1 MMKELTDIRGKRPV
15 TPEELL
21 KSQSNLV
28 LQLSGNH
35 ESLGEIS
42 NSVQDLVTYDL
53 PDDYMTTYTA
63 AVQHTTTEGLTRLAQ
78 DWILPENMAVVVVGD
93 RAVIEEDI
101 RKLNL
106 GPIEFLDENGQPLT
120 QNANRK

>member
-1 MMKELTDIRGKRPV
+1 
-15 TPEELL
+15 
-21 KSQSNLV
+21 
-28 LQLSGNH
+28 
-35 ESLGEIS
+35 
-42 NSVQDLVTYDL
+42 
-53 PDDYMTTYTA
+53 
-63 AVQHTTTEGLTRLAQ
+63 LAQ